1 MPPTD
6 ARTSNGRKGLGWP
19 IAVAAILGLTIALNL
34 WVARLAGSD
43 PSFAIEPDYYQ
54 KALHWDDEMA
64 QQRRNAALGWRLE
77 PALAP
82 LDRAGAR
89 LTVRLTDR
97 AGAPLPDAT
106 LTVEALAVARAAHT
120 VRATLAPDAGGYR
133 AVLPLHT
140 DGEWELRF
148 EARRGDDRFTAV
160 RRLLAAPAVL
170 GARHRA
176 GAPGA

>member
-1 MPPTD
+1 MPPTS
-6 ARTSNGRKGLGWP
+6 ARSPAGRTGRGWP
-19 IAVAAILGLTIALNL
+19 IAVAVILGATVALNL

-64 QQRRNAALGWRLE
+64 QQRANEALGWRLE

-82 LDRAGAR
+82 IDRAGAR

-97 AGAPLPDAT
+97 AGAPLSGAT
-106 LTVEALAVARAAHT
+106 VTVQALAVARASRSVH
-120 VRATLAPDAGGYR
+120 ATLAPGAGDYG

-148 EARRGDDRFTAV
+148 EARRGAERFTAV
-160 RRLLAAPAVL
+160 RRLLAAPSVS
-170 GARHRA
+170 GDARSA
-176 GAPGA
+176 APPA